1 VIAIRETKPRTKET
15 IPMGM
20 KTKLMRVEK
29 RVRIMKINEGLSR
42 LADRCLIERIMGLLN
57 EKRKASAPTI
67 PVVEIR
73 VSRKLPDSTKR
84 RFHNVLSRFR

>member
-1 VIAIRETKPRTKET
+1 VMAIRETKPITKET

-29 RVRIMKINEGLSR
+29 RARIMKINEGLSR
-42 LADRCLIERIMGLLN
+42 LVDRCLIERMIGLLN
-57 EKRKASAPTI
+57 EKRKASVPMR

-84 RFHNVLSRFR
+84 RFHSVLSRFR